1 MSTLPPR
8 AADGL
13 AARLLEQGSA
23 APDGDGPPV
32 LLDVAYEPWPSALAS
47 AWSARGG
54 TVVPGLEMLLYQA
67 VEQVLLFTG
76 NGPEQAARVIDA
88 MCDAVNAPRR
98 G

>member
-1 MSTLPPR
+1 MCSTSSSRSPPR
-8 AADGL
+8 KGV
-13 AARLLEQGSA
+13 RWRSWRWPG
-23 APDGDGPPV
+23 
-32 LLDVAYEPWPSALAS
+32 WPSALAS

-54 TVVPGLEMLLYQA
+54 AVVPGLEMLLYQA

-76 NGPEQAARVIDA
+76 NGPEKAPRVIDA